1 MGVSNSEFQA
11 SPPKGMSRASTCC
24 WKTCGAERW
33 QRVPKPFPYMTQGW
47 NAEGRSSSLC
57 EFCPVPFG
65 ATPPRPG
72 SATAPSAPAAV
83 EDVPEGEF
91 EIPLGRARTVQQGS
105 DITLV
110 GWGQQVKVLELA
122 VSCQLAAA
130 RSHPRRLHKL
140 RGAARLRRLPRG
152 LAGCRSSAGQRQA
165 GPPRPAAAAC

>member
-1 MGVSNSEFQA
+1 M
-11 SPPKGMSRASTCC
+11 
-24 WKTCGAERW
+24 
-33 QRVPKPFPYMTQGW
+33 PKPFPYMTQGW

-57 EFCPVPFG
+57 QFCTVPFG
-65 ATPPRPG
+65 ATPPRPD

-83 EDVPEGEF
+83 EDVPEGDF

-130 RSHPRRLHKL
+130 APHLLQSRTQAA
-140 RGAARLRRLPRG
+140 GAARLRRPPRG
-152 LAGCRSSAGQRQA
+152 LGGCRSSAGQQQA
-165 GPPRPAAAAC
+165 GPPRAAAAAC